1 MSNDTLSP
9 SFSERR
15 PAASTAVAWTNTS
28 LAPPSGEINPK
39 PFDELKNFTV
49 PVAIIAPHAV
59 FPPGRHVVRCFGS
72 WLRKGCLVQARSLG
86 GSGLQLRFFGRAVA
100 GPEYKT

>member
-1 MSNDTLSP
+1 M
-9 SFSERR
+9 

-49 PVAIIAPHAV
+49 PVAMIAPHAV
-59 FPPGRHVVRCFGS
+59 FSARHHAVRCFGS
-72 WLRKGCLVQARSLG
+72 WLRKGLSRPGAQFRRVGATVAL
-86 GSGLQLRFFGRAVA
+86 LRTDAVA
-100 GPEYKT
+100 GVEYRAKASVPLVPKH